1 VPRILISTSNCQLDG
16 TGVES
21 TNQSTN
27 CGVSLALA
35 VTRTLLTR
43 DAACPLYLSVSVYL
57 SICLS
62 VCLQTGEK
70 IRVDTTESK
79 YLGRDTEANKK

>member
-1 VPRILISTSNCQLDG
+1 ML
-16 TGVES
+16 
-21 TNQSTN
+21 
-27 CGVSLALA
+27 LA
-35 VTRTLLTR
+35 
-43 DAACPLYLSVSVYL
+43 PSIYLYLSVW
-57 SICLS
+57 LS

>member
-16 TGVES
+16 TGFES

-35 VTRTLLTR
+35 VTHTLLTR
-43 DAACPLYLSVSVYL
+43 DAACPLYLSVSV
-57 SICLS
+57 CLS